1 MWMIDEAWQGK
12 IDSYGGIAL
21 PGFPTCSCQLKG
33 HLAAAR
39 PRCSP
44 FRLQKSRLRLNSLRR
59 ALMRRKG

>member
-33 HLAAAR
+33 HLAPRGRAAR
-39 PRCSP
+39 HFGC
-44 FRLQKSRLRLNSLRR
+44 K
-59 ALMRRKG
+59 KVGCD